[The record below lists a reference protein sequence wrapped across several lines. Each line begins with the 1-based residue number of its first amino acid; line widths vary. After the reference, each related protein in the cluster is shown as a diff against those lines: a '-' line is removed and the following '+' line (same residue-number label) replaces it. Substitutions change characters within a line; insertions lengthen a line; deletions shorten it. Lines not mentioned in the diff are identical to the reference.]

1 MIVRLAVANGKE
13 WVDDRPGGL
22 VFSLKFLVR
31 LRQGVAV
38 LLYMTGGKLVLIHC
52 CFLG

>member
-1 MIVRLAVANGKE
+1 MIVRLAVAYGKE

-22 VFSLKFLVR
+22 VVSLEFLVR

-38 LLYMTGGKLVLIHC
+38 LLHMTGGKLVLLH
-52 CFLG
+52 